1 MPPGFFLFHRYSP
14 GKIERTGRY
23 SHVRPARA
31 KPPTRTPK
39 TPQNPACDAGESAG
53 GITTE
58 YSMRYPDLLS

>member
-23 SHVRPARA
+23 SHARPAR
-31 KPPTRTPK
+31 PK
-39 TPQNPACDAGESAG
+39 NLACEAGESNRH
-53 GITTE
+53 ITPE